1 MPVFFSQLW
10 LMALIPVGL
19 AIMPI
24 NKLTILLLLVLAA
37 DVAVAL
43 LLAEDLRQ
51 YRLHTV
57 PAELGS
63 YSHRLRCW
71 TAAVA
76 LSNEVA
82 VNVAEI
88 EELDNETMNARC
100 AALINGYW
108 ARQGV
113 VIELSGGHGAPL
125 RSNLQPNGLPPVYS
139 GEDAIPI
146 TARLTI
152 RG

>member
-1 MPVFFSQLW
+1 MPVFLSHPW

-51 YRLHTV
+51 YRVHAV
-57 PAELGS
+57 PGELGS

-71 TAAVA
+71 TAATARGMRWLSA
-76 LSNEVA
+76 L
-82 VNVAEI
+82 
-88 EELDNETMNARC
+88 
-100 AALINGYW
+100 
-108 ARQGV
+108 
-113 VIELSGGHGAPL
+113 L
-125 RSNLQPNGLPPVYS
+125 RSKS
-139 GEDAIPI
+139 
-146 TARLTI
+146 LTM
-152 RG
+152 RR

>member
-1 MPVFFSQLW
+1 
-10 LMALIPVGL
+10 MALIPVGL

-43 LLAEDLRQ
+43 LLAEDIRG

-57 PAELGS
+57 PGELGS

-71 TAAVA
+71 TAEAARGNEMTVDVA
-76 LSNEVA
+76 Q
-82 VNVAEI
+82 I

-113 VIELSGGHGAPL
+113 IELSGGQGAPL
-125 RSNLQPNGLPPVYS
+125 RSNLQPNGLPPGYI

-146 TARLTI
+146 TAR
-152 RG
+152 

>member
-1 MPVFFSQLW
+1 MPVFLSQPW

-43 LLAEDLRQ
+43 LLAEDLRH
-51 YRLHTV
+51 YRLRTV
-57 PAELGS
+57 PGELGS

-71 TAAVA
+71 TAEAA
-76 LSNEVA
+76 RGNEMTVDFA
-82 VNVAEI
+82 QI

-113 VIELSGGHGAPL
+113 VIERSGGQGARVNHHGVRA
-125 RSNLQPNGLPPVYS
+125 SAEVS
-139 GEDAIPI
+139 PI
-146 TARLTI
+146 ACAAVSSFCQ
-152 RG
+152 